1 MSKKKAKLRLEWK
14 SKFIDLLI
22 VIIGIT
28 IAFKVNTWAESKKTA
43 LDVNSY
49 ITSFYSENKINNAAI
64 ISAIEY
70 TKQSKSNIDTLKS
83 ILLNKKYNDPRI
95 KNLSASL
102 MGMASFKPTTTTM
115 ENILA
120 SGEFE
125 MIQNITLREKLISTY
140 NYYDTAIILEEILNS
155 YINEYITPFFFEN
168 VRFSDFSSINSNFIE
183 NPMFEN
189 IVFGFDVL
197 LQQEINGYQEALE
210 KIQELNTELENNNL
224 D

>member
-1 MSKKKAKLRLEWK
+1 MAKQNQPL
-14 SKFIDLLI
+14 
-22 VIIGIT
+22 
-28 IAFKVNTWAESKKTA
+28 
-43 LDVNSY
+43 
-49 ITSFYSENKINNAAI
+49 
-64 ISAIEY
+64 
-70 TKQSKSNIDTLKS
+70 
-83 ILLNKKYNDPRI
+83 
-95 KNLSASL
+95 
-102 MGMASFKPTTTTM
+102 M

-155 YINEYITPFFFEN
+155 YINEYIIPFFFEN